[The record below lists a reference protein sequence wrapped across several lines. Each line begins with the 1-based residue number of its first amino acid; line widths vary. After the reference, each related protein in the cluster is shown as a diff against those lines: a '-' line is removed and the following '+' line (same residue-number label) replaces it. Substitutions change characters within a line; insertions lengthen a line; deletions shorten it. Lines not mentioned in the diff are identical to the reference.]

1 MVGIRFAFVYSVRVL
16 KLPIAK
22 ACREYGISRPT
33 GYDWLKRFD
42 ISPERLIKDRSRRPH
57 HSPNATPDVISQK
70 ILELWDESGW
80 EAKKIR
86 SRLSDLSLPSPS
98 VPTINR
104 ILRRNGRNRYR
115 PWPLPKDSCQ
125 LEFPGMVTDTQV
137 RRLMKLRKQKKTLA
151 VAAAAAG
158 MDEKTAR
165 QYLKSGKLPSQL
177 HKSRHW
183 QTHPDAFAPV
193 WPEVEK
199 ILEGSLTVQA
209 KTLFDHL
216 CGKYEGGF
224 QKGQL
229 RTLQRRVKRW
239 REKGSG
245 PPINPGALESVAK
258 LMVERRW
265 ERDRN
270 INKSVREDIAS
281 LLEFIAKGQSRERR
295 RAATIL
301 LLGLGEPKQR
311 VVRILKSSR
320 QTVGQYW
327 RVYQEKG
334 IAVVPNRNYGRPPK
348 SNDKNVQDAIFKL
361 LHSPPSSHG
370 INRTTWRMT
379 DLHMMLR
386 KQGTPTSLT
395 VIRQVIR
402 AAGYKWRRARVVLTS
417 RDPNYH
423 QKLDYIR
430 SILSH
435 LKSDERFFSI
445 DEFGP
450 FAIKMRPGRL
460 LVPSN
465 EYPRVP
471 QYQKSKGYLIVT
483 AALELST
490 NQVTHLYSKKKNT
503 LEMIQLME
511 LLIQKYAHFRKL
523 YFSWDSASWHGSR
536 KLNWWVKQ
544 VNDSDFRARNST
556 PLIEL
561 APLPAGAQFLNVI
574 EGVFSGLARAVI
586 HNSDYQS
593 VNEAKAAI
601 NRYFQ
606 ERNDYFQRH
615 PKRAGKKIWG
625 KERTPCRFSETQNYK
640 DPRWR

>member
-1 MVGIRFAFVYSVRVL
+1 MR
-16 KLPIAK
+16 
-22 ACREYGISRPT
+22 
-33 GYDWLKRFD
+33 
-42 ISPERLIKDRSRRPH
+42 
-57 HSPNATPDVISQK
+57 
-70 ILELWDESGW
+70 
-80 EAKKIR
+80 
-86 SRLSDLSLPSPS
+86 
-98 VPTINR
+98 
-104 ILRRNGRNRYR
+104 
-115 PWPLPKDSCQ
+115 
-125 LEFPGMVTDTQV
+125 GMVNDEQV
-137 RRLMKLRKQKKTLA
+137 RRLLKLRKREKTLA
-151 VAAAAAG
+151 TAAAKAG

-165 QYLKSGKLPSQL
+165 KWLGSGKLPSQC
-177 HKSRHW
+177 KIERSWR
-183 QTHPDAFAPV
+183 TRADPFSEV
-193 WPEVEK
+193 WSEIEE
-199 ILEGSLTVQA
+199 ILERAPTVQA
-209 KTLFDHL
+209 KTLFDDL
-216 CGKYEGGF
+216 SRRYEGRF
-224 QKGQL
+224 QEGQL
-229 RTLQRRVKRW
+229 RTLQRRVKA
-239 REKGSG
+239 KGRSQ
-245 PPINPGALESVAK
+245 PIRPQALDSVAK

-270 INKSVREDIAS
+270 INKSVREDISS
-281 LLEFIAKGQSRERR
+281 LLEFIAKGQSRERK
-295 RAATIL
+295 RAAVVL

-320 QTVGQYW
+320 QTVSQYW
-327 RVYQEKG
+327 REYQEKG
-334 IAVVPNRNYGRPPK
+334 LAVVPNRNYGRPPK
-348 SNDKNVQDAIFKL
+348 SIDKNVQDAIFGL

-379 DLHMMLR
+379 DLRMMLR
-386 KQGTPTSLT
+386 KQGTPTSLP

-423 QKLDYIR
+423 EKLDYIR
-430 SILSH
+430 SILSN

-460 LVPSN
+460 LVPPN
-465 EYPRVP
+465 EYPTVP

-503 LEMIQLME
+503 LEMIRLME

-523 YFSWDSASWHGSR
+523 YFSWDSASWHGSK
-536 KLNWWVKQ
+536 KLNRWVKQ
-544 VNDSDFRARNST
+544 VNDSDFRAMNGT

-593 VNEAKAAI
+593 VNETMAAI

>member
-1 MVGIRFAFVYSVRVL
+1 
-16 KLPIAK
+16 
-22 ACREYGISRPT
+22 
-33 GYDWLKRFD
+33 
-42 ISPERLIKDRSRRPH
+42 
-57 HSPNATPDVISQK
+57 
-70 ILELWDESGW
+70 
-80 EAKKIR
+80 
-86 SRLSDLSLPSPS
+86 
-98 VPTINR
+98 
-104 ILRRNGRNRYR
+104 
-115 PWPLPKDSCQ
+115 
-125 LEFPGMVTDTQV
+125 
-137 RRLMKLRKQKKTLA
+137 
-151 VAAAAAG
+151 
-158 MDEKTAR
+158 
-165 QYLKSGKLPSQL
+165 
-177 HKSRHW
+177 
-183 QTHPDAFAPV
+183 V

-239 REKGSG
+239 RKKGSG
-245 PPINPGALESVAK
+245 PPINPGALESVAR
-258 LMVERRW
+258 LMIEHRLEPVLH
-265 ERDRN
+265 
-270 INKSVREDIAS
+270 INRCVRQDVPLLLDTIARGS
-281 LLEFIAKGQSRERR
+281 PRERK
-295 RAATIL
+295 RAAVIL

-311 VVRILKSSR
+311 VVEILKSSR
-320 QTVGQYW
+320 QSVTKYW
-327 RVYQEKG
+327 REYQGKG
-334 IAVVPNRNYGRPPK
+334 SEIISNQYYGKSPK
-348 SNDKNVQDAIFKL
+348 FKDRTIQDAIFKL

-386 KQGTPTSLT
+386 KQGARTSLP

-423 QKLDYIR
+423 EKLDYIR
-430 SILSH
+430 SILSN

-450 FAIKMRPGRL
+450 VAIKMRPGCL
-460 LVPSN
+460 LVPPN
-465 EYPRVP
+465 EYPTVP

-503 LEMIQLME
+503 LEMIRLME
-511 LLIQKYAHFRKL
+511 FLIQKYAYFRKL
-523 YFSWDSASWHGSR
+523 YFSWDSASWHGSK
-536 KLNWWVKQ
+536 KLNRWVKQ
-544 VNDSDFRARNST
+544 VNDSDFRAMNST

-640 DPRWR
+640 DSRWR

>member
-1 MVGIRFAFVYSVRVL
+1 
-16 KLPIAK
+16 
-22 ACREYGISRPT
+22 
-33 GYDWLKRFD
+33 
-42 ISPERLIKDRSRRPH
+42 
-57 HSPNATPDVISQK
+57 
-70 ILELWDESGW
+70 
-80 EAKKIR
+80 
-86 SRLSDLSLPSPS
+86 
-98 VPTINR
+98 
-104 ILRRNGRNRYR
+104 
-115 PWPLPKDSCQ
+115 
-125 LEFPGMVTDTQV
+125 
-137 RRLMKLRKQKKTLA
+137 MKLRKQKKTLA

-165 QYLKSGKLPSQL
+165 KYLKSGKLPSQL

-258 LMVERRW
+258 LMVDRRL
-265 ERDRN
+265 EQDRN
-270 INKSVREDIAS
+270 INESVREDISS

-295 RAATIL
+295 RAAVIL
-301 LLGLGEPKQR
+301 LRGLGEPKQR
-311 VVRILKSSR
+311 VVRILRSSR
-320 QTVGQYW
+320 QTVGRYW
-327 RVYQEKG
+327 REYQEKG
-334 IAVVPNRNYGRPPK
+334 LAVVSNRNYGRPPK
-348 SNDKNVQDAIFKL
+348 RNDNHVQDAIFKL

-370 INRTTWRMT
+370 INRTTWRMI
-379 DLHMMLR
+379 DLRMMLR
-386 KQGTPTSLT
+386 KQGMPTSLT
-395 VIRQVIR
+395 VIREVIR

-423 QKLDYIR
+423 EKLDYIR
-430 SILSH
+430 SILSN

-450 FAIKMRPGRL
+450 VAIKMRPGRL
-460 LVPSN
+460 LVPSD
-465 EYPRVP
+465 EYPTVP

-490 NQVTHLYSKKKNT
+490 NQVTHLYSKQKNT
-503 LEMIQLME
+503 LEMIRLME

-523 YFSWDSASWHGSR
+523 YFSWDTASWHGSNQ
-536 KLNWWVKQ
+536 LNRWVQ
-544 VNDSDFRARNST
+544 HVNDSEFRARNRT

-574 EGVFSGLARAVI
+574 ESVFSGLARAVI
-586 HNSDYQS
+586 HNSDYPS
-593 VNEAKAAI
+593 VENAMTAI
-601 NRYFQ
+601 DTHFHERNAYFQ
-606 ERNDYFQRH
+606 KN

-625 KERTPCRFSETQNYK
+625 KERVPCRFSETQNCK
-640 DPRWR
+640 DPHYR